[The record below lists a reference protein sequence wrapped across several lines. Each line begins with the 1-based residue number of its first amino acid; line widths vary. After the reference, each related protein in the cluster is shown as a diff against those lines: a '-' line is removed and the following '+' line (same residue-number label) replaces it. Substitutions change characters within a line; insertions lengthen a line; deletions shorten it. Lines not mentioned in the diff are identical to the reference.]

1 MAHDENQKQDYYD
14 GWEGLSEEIAKH
26 SKVILSQ
33 CVGCSNE
40 VGTHGC
46 KLFGEKPYE
55 YASALMKTPCP
66 ERIISTMD
74 INMFKEKLLL
84 LQEQILVKKTIV
96 HNEENTKQAL
106 INPLLLFLGYDVHN
120 PDEVEF
126 EYTAS
131 FTYKNSDKVDYAI
144 KINNKP
150 IYFIEAKKVTEDLTN
165 HYAQLE
171 YYLSTNSDV
180 EFGILTNGIIYQFFG
195 YFEKQKK
202 MDREP
207 FFVLDFDNLTDEQ
220 IDTLYLFC
228 RDDLDLNKLL
238 KKGEELWY
246 YKKVTRKL
254 KELLTRPSDDFIR
267 LLAKDYCPTRIT
279 ANALEKFKPIVNRAI
294 TTAITDITQE
304 AIVDD
309 TLIDKSTDIVTTE
322 EELKAVAMIKKI
334 LLKNGKDISDVDWK
348 DTKSYIALYNRNI
361 NGWFVRFVLD
371 QQPMWGML
379 GLEYSLIKDIPS
391 ELKLQPLASKG
402 ITKFTLDSLEDINKL
417 EEFIIKAFETVE

>member
-1 MAHDENQKQDYYD
+1 
-14 GWEGLSEEIAKH
+14 
-26 SKVILSQ
+26 
-33 CVGCSNE
+33 
-40 VGTHGC
+40 
-46 KLFGEKPYE
+46 
-55 YASALMKTPCP
+55 MKTLKTF
-66 ERIISTMD
+66 EEKIYALQND
-74 INMFKEKLLL
+74 IFN
-84 LQEQILVKKTIV
+84 KKALI

-106 INPLLLFLGYDVHN
+106 INPFLSLLGYDIHDPN
-120 PDEVEF
+120 EVEF
-126 EYTAS
+126 EFKAS
-131 FTYKNSDKVDYAI
+131 FSYKKADKVDYAI
-144 KINNKP
+144 KSNGTP
-150 IYFIEAKKVTEDLTN
+150 LFFLEAKKVTEDLDN

-180 EFGILTNGIIYQFFG
+180 KIGILTNGIIYKFFG

-202 MDREP
+202 MDKEP
-207 FFVLDFDNLTDEQ
+207 FFEFDFENLNAEQ
-220 IDTLYLFC
+220 IETLYLFC
-228 RDDLDLNKLL
+228 KDSFDLNKLL
-238 KKGEELWY
+238 KTGEELWY
-246 YKKVTRKL
+246 YKKIKRKL
-254 KELLTRPSDDFIR
+254 KELLTKPNDDFIR
-267 LLAKDYCPTRIT
+267 LLAKDYCPTKIT

-322 EELKAVAMIKKI
+322 EELKAVDMIKKI

-402 ITKFTLDSLEDINKL
+402 ITKFTLDSLEDIDKL